1 MNMSQVMNMV
11 MRLVM
16 RKLLNKGVNAGI
28 NALARRGGAG
38 RGKPGAAPVPG
49 AKDAVR
55 AARMAARSSRHA
67 GRF

>member
-1 MNMSQVMNMV
+1 
-11 MRLVM
+11 M

-49 AKDAVR
+49 AKDAAR
-55 AARMAARSSRHA
+55 AARMAARSSRQA